1 MRAFGIQYE
10 ALAYPFCEIEEI
22 RCLYFSSAVS
32 FKRNVTASLPG
43 LGSLQKSKEVWLT
56 PSGCT
61 KCGKSKEEVERE
73 LRKKRVIQHG
83 ILEISEKQFKNK

>member
-43 LGSLQKSKEVWLT
+43 LGSLQKSK
-56 PSGCT
+56 SG
-61 KCGKSKEEVERE
+61 
-73 LRKKRVIQHG
+73 
-83 ILEISEKQFKNK
+83 